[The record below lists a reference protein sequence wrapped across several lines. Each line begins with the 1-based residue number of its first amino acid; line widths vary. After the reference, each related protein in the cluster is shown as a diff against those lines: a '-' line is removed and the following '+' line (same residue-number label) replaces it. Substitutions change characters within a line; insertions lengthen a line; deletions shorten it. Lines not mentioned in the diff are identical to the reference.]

1 MRNTPKVPVLASLT
15 TIALL
20 VLAAGCTGFF
30 VNPTLTSIDVR
41 PTTPTVKEGNTRQMS
56 ATGTYDD
63 GSTKDITGS
72 VDWTTSDD
80 TVATVTSGGLVK
92 GISAGSADITAAKA
106 TVEGS
111 TTVTP
116 ASISRSGA
124 GQTVDY
130 TATGHFSS
138 GPDQDITEQ
147 VTWSVSPTAAANIS
161 NSSGT
166 RGQLT
171 TMAVTTA
178 TDVTVT
184 ATSGNIQGSA
194 TLTLNP

>member
-1 MRNTPKVPVLASLT
+1 M
-15 TIALL
+15 
-20 VLAAGCTGFF
+20 AAGCTGFF

-41 PTTPTVKEGNTRQMS
+41 PTTPTIKEGNTRQMS

-72 VDWTTSDD
+72 VDWTSSDD

-111 TTVTP
+111 TSVTVTFADLQSITVTP

-161 NSSGT
+161 NSSGS
-166 RGQLT
+166 RGRLT
-171 TMAVTTA
+171 TNAVTTT